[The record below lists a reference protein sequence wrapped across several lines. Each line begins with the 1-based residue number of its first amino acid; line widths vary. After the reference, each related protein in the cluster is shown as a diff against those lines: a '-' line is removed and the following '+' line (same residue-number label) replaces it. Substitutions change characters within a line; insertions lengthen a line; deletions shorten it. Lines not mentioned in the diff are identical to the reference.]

1 MGNSLQSRAPLL
13 LSPAV
18 SRSIFQTP
26 GSIWTQIRIESVMLQ
41 ALQKTLS
48 DGRVILNHENAMGF
62 QRDLDHGIRIWQ
74 S

>member
-1 MGNSLQSRAPLL
+1 MGNSLQSRDLRLPQC
-13 LSPAV
+13 
-18 SRSIFQTP
+18 RGEYSIPP
-26 GSIWTQIRIESVMLQ
+26 GSIWTRIRIGAVMLQ

-62 QRDLDHGIRIWQ
+62 QRDLDHVIRNWQ